1 MSDLICTINCTWNAR
16 GKVSASMPLGSHG
29 DKTKDN
35 LQLFSPS
42 VLLLVSHQLGT
53 YEPVTGLALTSHLI
67 NYVMSGQNLILPIN
81 NALKEV
87 RLDFIR
93 RSQDGI
99 IALQFEPKA
108 RWLAKG
114 ENIEDGSRQFVYNYT
129 IFVFEKLP
137 YYNLIICKIF
147 LGISLQNYLDL
158 LQSQIDLGK
167 LDSSN
172 LDWNPDLQ
180 AHMGRNGLENSVA
193 YRIGTPEAYNKQA
206 ETNTLELYAELS
218 EKHKKICKILELD

>member
-1 MSDLICTINCTWNAR
+1 MSNLICTINCTWNAR

-29 DKTKDN
+29 DETKDI

-42 VLLLVSHQLGT
+42 VLLLVSQQLGT
-53 YEPVTGLALTSHLI
+53 YEPATGLALTSHLI

-81 NALKEV
+81 NALKGA
-87 RLDFIR
+87 RLDFIKR
-93 RSQDGI
+93 PQGGI
-99 IALQFEPKA
+99 AIQLKPETS
-108 RWLAKG
+108 WLAKG

-129 IFVFEKLP
+129 IFVLEKLP

-147 LGISLQNYLDL
+147 LGISLQKYLDF

-167 LDSSN
+167 LNSSN
-172 LDWNPDLQ
+172 LNWNTDLLVYMVYV
-180 AHMGRNGLENSVA
+180 AIDNSIA